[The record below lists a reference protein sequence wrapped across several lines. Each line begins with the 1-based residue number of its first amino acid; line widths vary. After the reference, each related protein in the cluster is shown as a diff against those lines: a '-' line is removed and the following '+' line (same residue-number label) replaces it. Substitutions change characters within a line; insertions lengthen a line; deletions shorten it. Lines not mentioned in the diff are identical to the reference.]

1 MTMPSSVCDRLGVD
15 GWEVPRAGY
24 GELRR
29 LRRVVR
35 SAPGVPG
42 VPPGLSSGISMAA
55 GLDAGLETGDT
66 DIECWLAG
74 SLEPLPSSGETTI
87 PAPAFI
93 SVHQRKEL
101 LLVRPTKVWR
111 GGGRYEREGA
121 ATLGEGRGQRYPRKR
136 ANDFFRCKSKCKFD
150 VRLYARMK
158 GSSARSSTA
167 SARV

>member
-1 MTMPSSVCDRLGVD
+1 MPSSVCDRLGVD

-74 SLEPLPSSGETTI
+74 SLQPLPSSGETTI

-93 SVHQRKEL
+93 RRKEL
-101 LLVRPTKVWR
+101 LSDQAAGSRAFAFR
-111 GGGRYEREGA
+111 GKTAEAGW
-121 ATLGEGRGQRYPRKR
+121 TPVGETH
-136 ANDFFRCKSKCKFD
+136 
-150 VRLYARMK
+150 V
-158 GSSARSSTA
+158 
-167 SARV
+167 

>member
-1 MTMPSSVCDRLGVD
+1 MLRTKSSSVFDWERAMTMPSSVCDRLGVD

-42 VPPGLSSGISMAA
+42 VPPGLSGISMAA

-74 SLEPLPSSGETTI
+74 SPQSQAHF
-87 PAPAFI
+87 PAGGCFSEAHPRRPAY
-93 SVHQRKEL
+93 L
-101 LLVRPTKVWR
+101 NLTGP
-111 GGGRYEREGA
+111 
-121 ATLGEGRGQRYPRKR
+121 
-136 ANDFFRCKSKCKFD
+136 
-150 VRLYARMK
+150 
-158 GSSARSSTA
+158 
-167 SARV
+167 